1 MTGHRPFCEL
11 RKPMMPERR
20 ERNVEATKRTLA
32 SMALHELQQAR
43 QRSRQ
48 PRFGLAALAKK
59 DDVLARQEGVFHL
72 WDDRFLEADNAL
84 ELRLATLELVDQ
96 VVAQLFLDGSR
107 PITRCF

>member
-43 QRSRQ
+43 QRSQ
-48 PRFGLAALAKK
+48 EE
-59 DDVLARQEGVFHL
+59 LARDLKVG
-72 WDDRFLEADNAL
+72 RPA
-84 ELRLATLELVDQ
+84 
-96 VVAQLFLDGSR
+96 VAKPERGA
-107 PITRCF
+107 